1 MPPLTPPPHPCVVTI
16 LQPLA
21 VPRRRH
27 RYAARCRAVRE
38 RACALVAFAT
48 LATSRCHRR
57 LCHPC
62 HCISP
67 GTARAICTVVTE
79 PRRHSPSALFRVV
92 SHGVL
97 SAAVLSRE
105 RQGKGRRAVGRLQR
119 GAEDLRSRAHP
130 PGTETRKSMPRAGRE
145 ACTPG
150 RKTRGLVRKDR
161 RCFFLWRI
169 WVSIPV
175 PPAYTDQRR
184 NTEKY
189 SQGQVKRLSL
199 SLSLSLSLRR

>member
-150 RKTRGLVRKDR
+150 RKTRGLVRKDT
-161 RCFFLWRI
+161 RCN
-169 WVSIPV
+169 
-175 PPAYTDQRR
+175 DQRTEERGTGLGQISFCGESGFRSQYLPRTPIREGILR
-184 NTEKY
+184 NT
-189 SQGQVKRLSL
+189 VRA
-199 SLSLSLSLRR
+199 R